1 MPCRLASR
9 SVALIIVLL
18 VCAIART
25 SRAASAV
32 EILDNGV
39 RLGMDLPSGTDFDSA
54 KPTVL
59 IIYATPNGSTVEQTL
74 GGKAADGA
82 AALDYRFDLQHVGAQ
97 VRRWRELNRRE
108 NIALAVVQAPQKSWP
123 AFRKA
128 HDDAP
133 KLEREIV
140 ETVVKR
146 VGTPISGIILTG
158 HSGGGSVLFGFI
170 DSGEAIPASVRRIA
184 FLDANYSY
192 SDQAKHGDKLLA
204 WLRGDPS
211 RSLIVIAYD
220 DREITLNGKKVVG
233 PDGGTYRASHRMID
247 RFSKDLMITSG
258 KLGPFDTFA
267 AMNGQIRFFIHPNP
281 ESKILHTALVGEM
294 NGLLEAM
301 ALGTP
306 DEQKWGTFGGPRAYS
321 KWVRTIDVSAIPA
334 RPADAIGGTALMQ
347 RVASLPR
354 DQREERIAA
363 EILRGNVPEFLR
375 RFKTIRITAVLK
387 DGKPHTIDLR
397 VMPDYLSVGS
407 DTDFVRVPLTPT
419 TATKIAGAFDC
430 DLPTRK
436 IVDEIYRQADVKLEP
451 RPMTERREAVDTL
464 IEHNQI
470 IEEQRKGHRL
480 GELVAGIKK
489 DVVLTNR
496 LAEKPGH
503 VAIYGWHKLD
513 GTPIQPLTTIHIATY
528 VDYSH
533 GIRLMGRQVDVDGK
547 AMNIGDVL
555 RSPDLCTLATDEG
568 PINIAT
574 MYAQPTTAPTPG

>member
-1 MPCRLASR
+1 M
-9 SVALIIVLL
+9 ALTSVLL
-18 VCAIART
+18 VCAMART
-25 SRAASAV
+25 SHAAGAI

-39 RLGMDLPSGTDFDSA
+39 RLGMDLPAGPDFDSA
-54 KPTVL
+54 RPTIL

-74 GGKAADGA
+74 GGKAAEGA
-82 AALDYRFDLQHVGAQ
+82 AALDYRFDLQHVAAQ
-97 VRRWRELNRRE
+97 VRRWRELDRRE

-128 HDDAP
+128 HEDARQ
-133 KLEREIV
+133 LERDIV
-140 ETVVKR
+140 ETAAKR
-146 VGTPISGIILTG
+146 VGIPVAGILLTG
-158 HSGGGSVLFGFI
+158 HSGGGSFLFGVI
-170 DSGEAIPASVRRIA
+170 DSGEAIPASIRRIA

-192 SDQAKHGDKLLA
+192 SDAAKHGDKLLA

-211 RSLIVIAYD
+211 RSLVVIAYD
-220 DREITLNGKKVVG
+220 DREITFNGKKVVG

-294 NGLLEAM
+294 NGLVEAM
-301 ALGTP
+301 ALETP
-306 DEQKWGTFGGPRAYS
+306 EEQKWGTFGGPRAYS

-407 DTDFVRVPLTPT
+407 DTDFVRVPLTPM

-451 RPMTERREAVDTL
+451 RPMTERREAVDTF

-470 IEEQRKGHRL
+470 IEEQRKGYAL

-489 DVVLTNR
+489 DLVLTNR
-496 LAEKPGH
+496 LADKPGH

-513 GTPIQPLTTIHIATY
+513 GQPIQPLTTVHIATY

-533 GIRLMGRQVDVDGK
+533 GIRLIDRHVVVDGK
-547 AMNIGDVL
+547 EMTIDDVL
-555 RSPDLCTLATDEG
+555 TSPELNPLVSDEG
-568 PINIAT
+568 PLNPSG
-574 MYAQPTTAPTPG
+574 MYR